1 MAIEMKLCGVKRSKI
16 LTDAIFFAS
25 WKIIVFYETGQETFL
40 EAKSMPKKFKFW
52 MIFADKSSLNEILEF
67 HDILMFC
74 TLQMY
79 IRIEKKATKN
89 YPEFFNTW

>member
-1 MAIEMKLCGVKRSKI
+1 
-16 LTDAIFFAS
+16 
-25 WKIIVFYETGQETFL
+25 
-40 EAKSMPKKFKFW
+40 